1 MGETKQ
7 VQKALIEKTQ
17 VELYKKEILYHK
29 FRMEIHNKYSEWKE
43 RIFEKEWIRCLKSN
57 GLWFYNAQTELL
69 IPVLP
74 RYNTE
79 HESYGGLRCCNIS
92 EEEAVLMFGNEK
104 RIPKEIRKGIES
116 TSPNYTYVN
125 NRLMNAEN
133 RFTIRLSDAYSSGNQ
148 DIYIPFCSVAVEEF
162 QKSVEDGS
170 FEISGE
176 KTFTELLGEFRK
188 LGIHS
193 ALEIQD
199 DVVIDQWIDKLSIDR
214 EGIKKEIEARF
225 EDYTF

>member
-57 GLWFYNAQTELL
+57 GLWFYNTQTELL

-79 HESYGGLRCCNIS
+79 HESYGGLRCCNVS
-92 EEEAVLMFGNEK
+92 FG
-104 RIPKEIRKGIES
+104 
-116 TSPNYTYVN
+116 
-125 NRLMNAEN
+125 
-133 RFTIRLSDAYSSGNQ
+133 
-148 DIYIPFCSVAVEEF
+148 
-162 QKSVEDGS
+162 
-170 FEISGE
+170 
-176 KTFTELLGEFRK
+176 
-188 LGIHS
+188 
-193 ALEIQD
+193 
-199 DVVIDQWIDKLSIDR
+199 
-214 EGIKKEIEARF
+214 
-225 EDYTF
+225 

>member
-57 GLWFYNAQTELL
+57 GLWFYNTQTELL

-79 HESYGGLRCCNIS
+79 HESYGGLRCCNVS

-104 RIPKEIRKGIES
+104 RIPKEIRKGIEN
-116 TSPNYTYVN
+116 TSSRTYAN
-125 NRLMNAEN
+125 NCLMNAEN
-133 RFTIRLSDAYSSGNQ
+133 YFTIKFSYAYYGGTQN
-148 DIYIPFCSVAVEEF
+148 IYISENCDYTDVEKERDGEILEVASKAYQLDYMTENGKCHYIVE
-162 QKSVEDGS
+162 GS
-170 FEISGE
+170 FLIGNG
-176 KTFTELLGEFRK
+176 K
-188 LGIHS
+188 
-193 ALEIQD
+193 
-199 DVVIDQWIDKLSIDR
+199 
-214 EGIKKEIEARF
+214 
-225 EDYTF
+225 

>member
-57 GLWFYNAQTELL
+57 GLWFYNTQTELL

-92 EEEAVLMFGNEK
+92 EEEAVLMFCKHCLRYSMGWCPSWHKVRSPYREPYYLVSSDNRRFRLEFDCKNCQMKVYAEK
-104 RIPKEIRKGIES
+104 
-116 TSPNYTYVN
+116 
-125 NRLMNAEN
+125 
-133 RFTIRLSDAYSSGNQ
+133 
-148 DIYIPFCSVAVEEF
+148 
-162 QKSVEDGS
+162 
-170 FEISGE
+170 
-176 KTFTELLGEFRK
+176 
-188 LGIHS
+188 
-193 ALEIQD
+193 
-199 DVVIDQWIDKLSIDR
+199 
-214 EGIKKEIEARF
+214 
-225 EDYTF
+225 

>member
-57 GLWFYNAQTELL
+57 GLWFYNTQTELL

-133 RFTIRLSDAYSSGNQ
+133 RFTIRLSDAYSSGTQ
-148 DIYIPFCSVAVEEF
+148 EIYIPFSTVAEEEF
-162 QKSVEDGS
+162 QKSDEDGS
-170 FEISGE
+170 
-176 KTFTELLGEFRK
+176 L
-188 LGIHS
+188 
-193 ALEIQD
+193 
-199 DVVIDQWIDKLSIDR
+199 
-214 EGIKKEIEARF
+214 
-225 EDYTF
+225 